1 MEKYQESNK
10 LSKKKYNSDKTFV
23 QISKELHKKI
33 KDHCRTNGL
42 SVKDFL
48 EDIILK
54 NLYEIKHL
62 LMKVFFLEFL

>member
-1 MEKYQESNK
+1 MEMKKDYKE
-10 LSKKKYNSDKTFV
+10 SKKKYNSNLSTF

-54 NLYEIKHL
+54 NL
-62 LMKVFFLEFL
+62 